1 MQFCR
6 FKRYRN
12 ACSVSTTAA
21 KTTAVNATAASTA
34 AAKTTA
40 FNATDVHTGDGKG
53 LAETAAITHA
63 KLMAVWTKAIAS
75 ALSLH

>member
-6 FKRYRN
+6 LQQYRN

-21 KTTAVNATAASTA
+21 KIIVLYATGASTT
-34 AAKTTA
+34 AAKTSA
-40 FNATDVHTGDGKG
+40 VNATDVHTGDGKG
-53 LAETAAITHA
+53 PAESAAITRA

-75 ALSLH
+75 APSFH